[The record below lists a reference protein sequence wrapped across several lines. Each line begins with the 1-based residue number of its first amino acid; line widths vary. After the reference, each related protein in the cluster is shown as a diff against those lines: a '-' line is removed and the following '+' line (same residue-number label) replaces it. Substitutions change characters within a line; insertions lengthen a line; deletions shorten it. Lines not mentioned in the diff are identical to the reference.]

1 MSAFALLLLYSHI
14 FYDARPSCLFLF
26 LASLSKKLVCS
37 VFKGAISIS
46 FFFFTSGKLLP
57 CSVSSLTQ
65 DEVQLALR
73 LKGVVERDQE
83 GGLADVL
90 QHLPLSA
97 SVLRRLGLLNDS
109 CLLQHLGERQETL
122 LER

>member
-1 MSAFALLLLYSHI
+1 M
-14 FYDARPSCLFLF
+14 PFLF

-37 VFKGAISIS
+37 VFKGVISI
-46 FFFFTSGKLLP
+46 FFFTSGKLLP